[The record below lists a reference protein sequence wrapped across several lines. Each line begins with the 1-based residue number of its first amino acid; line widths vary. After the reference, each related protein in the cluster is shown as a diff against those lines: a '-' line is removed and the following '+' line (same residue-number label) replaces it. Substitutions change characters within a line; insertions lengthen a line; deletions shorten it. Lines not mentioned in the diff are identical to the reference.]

1 MRPRRK
7 EVANIY
13 FSEANLALFK
23 AMDRLA
29 KRRKVSRSAVV
40 VTALREYVDRQ
51 LLAESREATPLRSV
65 NGPPLEVTP

>member
-29 KRRKVSRSAVV
+29 KRKKVSRSAVV
-40 VTALREYVDRQ
+40 VTALREYVERQ
-51 LLAESREATPLRSV
+51 LLSDSQS
-65 NGPPLEVTP
+65 GPPLEAEREKVSA